1 MKPLSTVQQK
11 VFNKLREYKRKKGTM
26 PDLSGLAREMGI
38 HYVSLKQHLEALAK
52 KGYLHFEGRGR
63 GRSPLI
69 DLPAE
74 LTGVP
79 VLGTIPAGPLSEAF
93 TEAESFLP
101 LTGFHDD
108 HFALRVK
115 GNSMADLI
123 QDGDIVLFERR
134 NRPERSGQ
142 ICAVR
147 VEGSEV
153 TLKYL
158 DIEKDS
164 FILRPHNPEYPTVKV
179 ATRELLVEGIYQGLL
194 RGEVAWA
201 LLKDKN

>member
-38 HYVSLKQHLEALAK
+38 HYVSLKQHLEALSK
-52 KGYLHFEGRGR
+52 KGYLQFEGRGR
-63 GRSPLI
+63 GRSPII

-79 VLGTIPAGPLSEAF
+79 VLGSIPAGPLSEAF
-93 TEAESFLP
+93 EDAESFLP

-108 HFALRVK
+108 HFALQVK
-115 GNSMADLI
+115 GDSMADLI

-134 NRPERSGQ
+134 NRPQRSGQ

-158 DIEKDS
+158 DIEKDGV
-164 FILRPHNPEYPTVKV
+164 ILRPHNPEYPTVKV
-179 ATRELLVEGIYQGLL
+179 PSKELQVEGIYQGLL

>member
-11 VFNKLREYKRKKGTM
+11 VFNKLREHKRRKGAM
-26 PDLSGLAREMGI
+26 PDLSALARDMGI

-79 VLGTIPAGPLSEAF
+79 VLGSIPAGSLSEAF

-115 GNSMADLI
+115 GDSMADLI
-123 QDGDIVLFERR
+123 QNDDIVLFEKR
-134 NRPERSGQ
+134 NRPQRSGQ

-158 DIEKDS
+158 DIEKDA
-164 FILRPHNPEYPTVKV
+164 FVLRPHNPDYPMVRV
-179 ATRELLVEGIYQGLL
+179 AASELQIEGVYKGLM

>member
-11 VFNKLREYKRKKGTM
+11 VFNKLRDHKQRKGNL
-26 PDLSGLAREMGI
+26 PDLSALARDMGI

-52 KGYLHFEGRGR
+52 KGYLNFEGRGR
-63 GRSPLI
+63 GRSPII

-79 VLGTIPAGPLSEAF
+79 VLGSIPAGSLSEAV

-101 LTGFHDD
+101 LVGFHDN
-108 HFALRVK
+108 HFALKVQ

-158 DIEKDS
+158 DIEKDH
-164 FILRPHNPEYPTVKV
+164 FILRPHNSQYPTVKV
-179 ATRELLVEGIYQGLL
+179 NARDLFVEGIYQGLL
-194 RGEVAWA
+194 RGEVAWSI
-201 LLKDKN
+201 LKDKN